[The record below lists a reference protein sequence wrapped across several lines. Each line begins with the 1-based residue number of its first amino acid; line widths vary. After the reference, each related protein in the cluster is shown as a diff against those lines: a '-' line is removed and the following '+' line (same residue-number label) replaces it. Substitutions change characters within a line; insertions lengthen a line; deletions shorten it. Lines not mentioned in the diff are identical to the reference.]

1 MPITILMPALSPTMT
16 EGSLAKWLKKEGEDV
31 IPGDVLAEIE
41 TDKATMEIEAI
52 DEGKLGKILVPEGS
66 EEIPVNSPIA
76 IIIEEGEDESSLEEI
91 DAQELPEQTT
101 ALNTSVE
108 SKEHSTDIEIIDSTA
123 DPSNLSNE
131 VEEEN
136 PSVGNEERIF
146 VSPLARR
153 LAEKQSLDLSLIKGT
168 GPNGRIIKSDIEAF
182 SSKDLSVKADVNEKS
197 YEYFPADNMRK
208 TIAKR
213 LTESKRDVPHFYLK
227 ADCLIDKLMDVR
239 EQLNARAN
247 NEEYKIS
254 VNDMMIK
261 ACAVALMKVP
271 NANASWDREGI
282 KLYKTADISVA
293 VALDN
298 GLITPVIRDA
308 NEKGLRLISEETKL
322 LINKAR
328 NGQLAPEE
336 YTGGSFTISNLGMF
350 GVKEF
355 NAVIN
360 PPQGGIVAIGA
371 AEQRPIVKNNVL
383 DVATVITC
391 TLSLDHRAIDG
402 AVGAQFLDTLKS
414 LIENPMEML
423 L

>member
-1 MPITILMPALSPTMT
+1 M
-16 EGSLAKWLKKEGEDV
+16 
-31 IPGDVLAEIE
+31 
-41 TDKATMEIEAI
+41 
-52 DEGKLGKILVPEGS
+52 
-66 EEIPVNSPIA
+66 
-76 IIIEEGEDESSLEEI
+76 SS
-91 DAQELPEQTT
+91 
-101 ALNTSVE
+101 
-108 SKEHSTDIEIIDSTA
+108 
-123 DPSNLSNE
+123 
-131 VEEEN
+131 
-136 PSVGNEERIF
+136 
-146 VSPLARR
+146 
-153 LAEKQSLDLSLIKGT
+153 
-168 GPNGRIIKSDIEAF
+168 
-182 SSKDLSVKADVNEKS
+182 
-197 YEYFPADNMRK
+197 
-208 TIAKR
+208 
-213 LTESKRDVPHFYLK
+213 
-227 ADCLIDKLMDVR
+227 
-239 EQLNARAN
+239 
-247 NEEYKIS
+247 
-254 VNDMMIK
+254 
-261 ACAVALMKVP
+261 
-271 NANASWDREGI
+271 
-282 KLYKTADISVA
+282 DISVA

>member
-1 MPITILMPALSPTMT
+1 MPITILMPSLSPTMT
-16 EGSLAKWLKKEGEDV
+16 EGSLAKWLKKEGENV
-31 IPGDVLAEIE
+31 SPGDIIAEIE

-66 EEIPVNSPIA
+66 DEIPVNSPIA
-76 IIIEEGEDESSLEEI
+76 IIIEEGEDEETPEISMKTTNVNTGVEHEEK
-91 DAQELPEQTT
+91 
-101 ALNTSVE
+101 
-108 SKEHSTDIEIIDSTA
+108 SKEVVNAGLAEDESYLANGEGET
-123 DPSNLSNE
+123 NLPVVDE
-131 VEEEN
+131 GRV
-136 PSVGNEERIF
+136 F

-153 LAEKQSLDLSLIKGT
+153 LAEKQSLDLSLIRGT

-182 SSKDLSVKADVNEKS
+182 SNRNLSFKS
-197 YEYFPADNMRK
+197 NVDEDSYDYVPADNMRK

-227 ADCLIDKLMDVR
+227 ADCLIDELITVR
-239 EQLNARAN
+239 DQLNARSN
-247 NEEYKIS
+247 NEAYKIS
-254 VNDMMIK
+254 INDMMIK
-261 ACAVALMKVP
+261 ACAVALMEVP
-271 NANASWDREGI
+271 NANVSWDGDGI
-282 KLYKTADISVA
+282 KLYKTVDISIA

-308 NEKGLRLISEETKL
+308 NEKGLRMISEETKL

-328 NGQLAPEE
+328 NGQLTPEE
-336 YTGGSFTISNLGMF
+336 YNGGSFTISNLGMF

-371 AEQRPIVKNNVL
+371 AEKRPVVKNNVL

-391 TLSLDHRAIDG
+391 TMSLDHRAIDG
-402 AVGAQFLDTLKS
+402 AVGAQFLETLKS
-414 LIENPMEML
+414 LIENPMGML